1 MTPEQLNNYIIEYN
15 KSLEQGQI
23 SKEEYVELLKGIN
36 VMEGIA
42 DDAEGLARKEQLN
55 MIINAAISAASLMAQ
70 EKNMLDTLFWIA
82 VGAFVG
88 WHFPEPFWAKAIKA
102 KILGMFKK

>member
-1 MTPEQLNNYIIEYN
+1 MTPQQLNNYIIEYN
-15 KSLEQGQI
+15 KALEQGQI

-42 DDAEGLARKEQLN
+42 DDAEGLALKEQLN
-55 MIINAAISAASLMAQ
+55 VIINAAISAASLMAQ

-102 KILGMFKK
+102 KVLGALKK

>member
-1 MTPEQLNNYIIEYN
+1 MTPELLNNYIIEYCKAFEN
-15 KSLEQGQI
+15 GEI
-23 SKEEYVELLKGIN
+23 TKEEYLELLKGIN
-36 VMEGIA
+36 IMEGIA
-42 DDAEGLARKEQLN
+42 DDAEGLALKEQLN
-55 MIINAAISAASLMAQ
+55 VMLNAVISSASLMVQ

-102 KILGMFKK
+102 KVLGMIKK